1 MKISRE
7 QVTVNR
13 GRILEAAIRLFRERG
28 FEGVTVAQVMGAAGL
43 THGAFY
49 GYFTSKQDLVAQ
61 SLAHALTRRP
71 GEAGDIDVMKF
82 AASYLTPAHRDDLGG
97 GCLFAAL
104 GTEAV
109 RSSDETRRA
118 MTASVRSQIEMLS
131 RSAQG
136 RNPAE
141 RRQAATGSWA
151 AMIGALMLARLVDDE
166 QLSDQLMTDTRRWL
180 GSRSTAAS

>member
-7 QVTVNR
+7 QVTANR
-13 GRILEAAIRLFRERG
+13 RRILEAAIRLFRERG
-28 FEGVTVAQVMGAAGL
+28 FEGVTVAEVMGAAGL

-49 GYFTSKQDLVAQ
+49 GYFTSKQDLIAQ
-61 SLAHALTRRP
+61 SLAHVLAPRP
-71 GEAGDIDVMKF
+71 GEAADLDVMKF
-82 AASYLTPAHRDDLGG
+82 AASYLTPAHRDNRGG
-97 GCLFAAL
+97 GCAFSAL

-109 RSSDETRRA
+109 RSSDEARQV
-118 MTASVRSQIEMLS
+118 MTASVRDRIEVFS

-136 RNPAE
+136 RTSTE

-166 QLSDQLMTDTRRWL
+166 QLSDQILTDTRRWL
-180 GSRSTAAS
+180 GAKGTVVS